1 MIVAN
6 FRLFTFEFN
15 SITEH
20 YLNNSMINYFILTN
34 DSAIPLDD
42 SIIIRRHSAVSLIY
56 PEVY

>member
-20 YLNNSMINYFILTN
+20 YLNNSKINYFILTN
-34 DSAIPLDD
+34 DLAIPLDD
-42 SIIIRRHSAVSLIY
+42 LIIIRRHSAISSIY